1 MDEIKS
7 YLDKTSNDIESSAQK
22 FSSMFSSFTDVGLFS
37 EGATKLKSQLTNISS
52 QVSSMGS
59 FVIRQYDDMEKVERK
74 LSSMAEDIE
83 IPNDF
88 VTNDSSLNIGMKSG
102 KLKKEDGKKVKSTKK
117 NNKQKMKFES
127 CIKYNDNLKEI
138 VKQYENEHGEIV
150 LNGNNVKLSNIKNE
164 NDTTIDET
172 MEDSI
177 IIKKIITKL
186 NDELSETIPDIDMSL
201 NIEMVKLALKK
212 VGPLKDVEF
221 NDAYNI
227 VKRELSSML
236 ANGNYNLVR

>member
-1 MDEIKS
+1 
-7 YLDKTSNDIESSAQK
+7 
-22 FSSMFSSFTDVGLFS
+22 
-37 EGATKLKSQLTNISS
+37 
-52 QVSSMGS
+52 
-59 FVIRQYDDMEKVERK
+59 
-74 LSSMAEDIE
+74 MAEDIE

-117 NNKQKMKFES
+117 NSKQKMKFES